1 MLWSIIVGGII
12 GWLAGKLMGSRG
24 GVLRNIILG
33 IVGSG
38 VGNWLAGA
46 VGLVARNSLGS
57 CLIGLGGACV
67 VLLIC
72 RWLFKETEEYI
83 KKRPLPV
90 GRGHFF
96 QQNLIFLLHFLL
108 KCAILL
114 AINVRR
120 MAVGPCFF
128 PCFVTV

>member
-38 VGNWLAGA
+38 VGNWLAGT

-57 CLIGLGGACV
+57 FLIGLGGACV

-72 RWLFKETEEYI
+72 RILFK
-83 KKRPLPV
+83 
-90 GRGHFF
+90 
-96 QQNLIFLLHFLL
+96 
-108 KCAILL
+108 
-114 AINVRR
+114 
-120 MAVGPCFF
+120 
-128 PCFVTV
+128 

>member
-38 VGNWLAGA
+38 VGNWMAGGPELAG
-46 VGLVARNSLGS
+46 LVPHRPGRRLR
-57 CLIGLGGACV
+57 GAADLPDTVQISGRLPKKV
-67 VLLIC
+67 VFAC
-72 RWLFKETEEYI
+72 RQ
-83 KKRPLPV
+83 RPL
-90 GRGHFF
+90 F

>member
-46 VGLVARNSLGS
+46 VGLVARNSLADLPDTVQISGR
-57 CLIGLGGACV
+57 LPKKVVFAC
-67 VLLIC
+67 
-72 RWLFKETEEYI
+72 RQ
-83 KKRPLPV
+83 RPL
-90 GRGHFF
+90 F